1 MTLASLSQPV
11 PVSSA
16 TRAGAWVPI
25 PGSAEAYSSAAE
37 GDAPWNAVLHA
48 EPVASTEHPATSIRP
63 AIRPWYDQAGADG
76 MRAPVERMKRL
87 ARRLEPQALFSAPEV
102 VSVADDDG
110 VELTSVVVDVFIPEE
125 ADGMAFRDS
134 FFGTLADAL
143 CTRDLGRLAV
153 GVGRLG
159 PLSSRAS
166 EPNTGDSTSHG

>member
-1 MTLASLSQPV
+1 MTLASLRQPV

-16 TRAGAWVPI
+16 THAGAWVPI
-25 PGSAEAYSSAAE
+25 PGSAEAYSLAAE

-48 EPVASTEHPATSIRP
+48 ESVASTEHPATSIRP

-87 ARRLEPQALFSAPEV
+87 ARRVEPRALFSAPEV

-134 FFGTLADAL
+134 FFGALADAL

-159 PLSSRAS
+159 PAV
-166 EPNTGDSTSHG
+166 

>member
-1 MTLASLSQPV
+1 MTLASLRQPV

-25 PGSAEAYSSAAE
+25 PNSAEADSSPVE
-37 GDAPWNAVLHA
+37 GTAPWNTVLHA
-48 EPVASTEHPATSIRP
+48 ESAASTEHPATSIRP
-63 AIRPWYDQAGADG
+63 AIRPWYDQAGGEG
-76 MRAPVERMKRL
+76 MRAPIERMKRL
-87 ARRLEPQALFSAPEV
+87 ARQLEPRSLFSAPEV
-102 VSVADDDG
+102 VSVADEDG

-134 FFGTLADAL
+134 FFGALADTL

-159 PLSSRAS
+159 PAA
-166 EPNTGDSTSHG
+166 

>member
-1 MTLASLSQPV
+1 MTLTSLKQPV

-16 TRAGAWVPI
+16 THSGAWVLI
-25 PGSAEAYSSAAE
+25 PGSAEAYSLAAE
-37 GDAPWNAVLHA
+37 GDAPWNTFLHA
-48 EPVASTEHPATSIRP
+48 EPAASTENPATSIRP

-87 ARRLEPQALFSAPEV
+87 ARRLEPRALFSAPEV

-134 FFGTLADAL
+134 FFGAMADTL
-143 CTRDLGRLAV
+143 CTRDLERLAV

-159 PLSSRAS
+159 PAA
-166 EPNTGDSTSHG
+166 